1 MPPPA
6 AWPPPNVLL
15 SKGFTACAVDKPSV
29 WFSNALTKL
38 EERLAYSSTTL
49 LMLPLS
55 SRISITFRV
64 RLSGILDSWF
74 WLISLMS
81 RRLWS
86 SKNCTWE
93 KLCSNDA
100 HTLPCWRVGLFAG
113 LLASM
118 LPSPAPNAKTYSFPK
133 KGSLSPLLLLLLLPW
148 KQVKTNQKKKQNVL
162 QLKPR
167 FCEGQKKPVMHE
179 TARNLPLN
187 PKMRKKSKSQLMS
200 IRQTKTRKLKP

>member
-1 MPPPA
+1 
-6 AWPPPNVLL
+6 
-15 SKGFTACAVDKPSV
+15 
-29 WFSNALTKL
+29 
-38 EERLAYSSTTL
+38 
-49 LMLPLS
+49 
-55 SRISITFRV
+55 
-64 RLSGILDSWF
+64 
-74 WLISLMS
+74 
-81 RRLWS
+81 
-86 SKNCTWE
+86 
-93 KLCSNDA
+93 
-100 HTLPCWRVGLFAG
+100 
-113 LLASM
+113 M

-148 KQVKTNQKKKQNVL
+148 KRVKTNQKKKQNVL